1 MSMQDTDTSSLNS
14 SILLQKGTRKHI
26 SADMPPTIQALD
38 ADVVNKIAAGE
49 IIISP
54 VNALKEMMENSI
66 DAKSSAIDILV
77 KDGGIKI
84 LQITDNGCGINKDD
98 LPILCERFT
107 TSKLATFEDLN
118 KISTYGFRGEALAS
132 ISHIARVT
140 VTTKTSE
147 DKCAWKVSYA
157 QGKMIDVPQP
167 IAGTNGTTILVEDLF
182 YNMPSRLR
190 SLRSTNEE
198 YNKILDVVG
207 RYAIHSSNIGFS
219 CKKFGESR
227 FALTVKA
234 SLSTPD
240 RIRTVFNSSVAGNLI
255 DFQITNPE
263 DIPLNEVT
271 AFISD
276 LNYLSKKSISP
287 IFFINNRLVT
297 CDPLR
302 RSLNQCYSNFLP
314 KGSKSFIYMSIL
326 IEPSSVD
333 VNVHPTKRE
342 VRFLHQD
349 EIIEA
354 ISSRVQ
360 AELSRVD
367 TSRTFKASTILTG
380 SQSIGATSGVLRTRT
395 STQQSIPAAYT
406 PASSQTT
413 RALSSQNKVR
423 KYENKMVRTDATQ
436 AKITSF
442 LQSSQYDPSFNVSR
456 SDATSLRDNDKTG
469 SPTLNID
476 LDSDDDEIDE
486 SQAKEMKGD
495 PSQSETSSLSLSGTQ
510 VMTEL
515 GSQGMNNYV
524 VIKNKRTVV
533 NLSSIKELREDVDMH
548 AHKELTNVFANLN
561 YVGIVDPSRRL
572 VAIQHDLK
580 LFLVDYGAICNELF
594 YQIGLTDFSN
604 FGKINLLTNNTDDL
618 KLVNLLTSFDD
629 MKAEEVGKTIET
641 LWSMREMLDEYFSI
655 ELRDITGQDDPSQI
669 QLVSIP
675 LLLKGYNPS
684 LSKLCFFIRRLG
696 SHIDWND
703 EKACLR
709 DILKQMALL
718 YVPKIILESADAE
731 DTAKAE
737 QLEDIEEMS
746 RALENVIF
754 PCIKRRFLATDTL
767 VKDIVEIANL
777 PGLYKVFERC

>member
-1 MSMQDTDTSSLNS
+1 
-14 SILLQKGTRKHI
+14 
-26 SADMPPTIQALD
+26 MPPTIQALD

-66 DAKSSAIDILV
+66 DAQSTAIDILV

-107 TSKLATFEDLN
+107 TSKLATFDDLN
-118 KISTYGFRGEALAS
+118 EISTYGFRGEALAS
-132 ISHIARVT
+132 ISHIAHVT
-140 VTTKTSE
+140 VTTKTAQ
-147 DKCAWKVSYA
+147 DKCAWKVSYS
-157 QGKMIDVPQP
+157 QGKMLESPQP

-190 SLRSTNEE
+190 SLRSPNEE

-207 RYAIHSSNIGFS
+207 RYAVHSSGIGFS
-219 CKKFGESR
+219 CKKYGESR

-234 SLSTPD
+234 ALSTAD

-255 DFQITNPE
+255 NFEMKKTE
-263 DIPLNEVT
+263 DLPLNDVQ
-271 AFISD
+271 AYISD

-287 IFFINNRLVT
+287 LFFINNRLVS

-302 RSLNQCYSNFLP
+302 RALNQCYTNFLP

-326 IEPSSVD
+326 LEPSSVD

-354 ISSRVQ
+354 ISSEVQ
-360 AELSRVD
+360 KELSKVD

-380 SQSIGATSGVLRTRT
+380 TQTIGTTSGALRSRSSTQSAIPASYAPVSSQSSRPMAT
-395 STQQSIPAAYT
+395 
-406 PASSQTT
+406 
-413 RALSSQNKVR
+413 QNKVR

-442 LQSSQYDPSFNVSR
+442 LQSSQYDPSFSSTQVDVSQPAR
-456 SDATSLRDNDKTG
+456 VTRTDSITIKDDR
-469 SPTLNID
+469 
-476 LDSDDDEIDE
+476 DSDDEGSANSPISQGDQKIQQANE
-486 SQAKEMKGD
+486 S
-495 PSQSETSSLSLSGTQ
+495 SQSHSNTSPS
-510 VMTEL
+510 
-515 GSQGMNNYV
+515 GSQEKLNYV

-533 NLSSIKELREDVDMH
+533 NLSSIKELREEVDTN
-548 AHKELTNVFANLN
+548 AHKELTTIFANLN
-561 YVGIVDPSRRL
+561 YVGIVDCARRL

-604 FGKINLLTNNTDDL
+604 FGKISLLTKENDDL

-629 MKAEEVGKTIET
+629 IKPDEVKETIET
-641 LWSMREMLDEYFSI
+641 LWNMKEMLNEYFSI
-655 ELRDITGQDDPSQI
+655 ELRDIAGQGDLDQI

-675 LLLKGYNPS
+675 LLLKGYNPT
-684 LSKLCFFIRRLG
+684 LSKLPFFIRRLG
-696 SHIDWND
+696 KKVDWND
-703 EKACLR
+703 EKSCLR
-709 DILKQMALL
+709 DIIEQIALL
-718 YVPKIILESADAE
+718 YVPKIITERGTSDDPNVNEEQKANYVEEIE
-731 DTAKAE
+731 D
-737 QLEDIEEMS
+737 MS
-746 RALENVIF
+746 RTLENVIF
-754 PCIKRRFLATDTL
+754 PCIKRRFLATNGL
-767 VKDIVEIANL
+767 VKDLVEIANL